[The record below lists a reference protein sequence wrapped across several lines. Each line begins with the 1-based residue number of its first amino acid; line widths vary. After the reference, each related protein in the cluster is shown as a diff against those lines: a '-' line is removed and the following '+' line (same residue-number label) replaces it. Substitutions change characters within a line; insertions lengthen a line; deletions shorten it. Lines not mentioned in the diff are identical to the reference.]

1 MSSRR
6 HYSSTRSLYHTRSP
20 RRGLCCSN
28 RGEAGES
35 AQLPDLWVAATPISS
50 LSIRHIFAEGSG
62 HPGNSQA
69 SGQNHL
75 RHLLIQ
81 FTIRLRTVTWLPEGG
96 GKRSR
101 HLPAHIFI
109 PAPQRTPVLR
119 QESWIQVLPCED
131 LANTSRY
138 HIKYF
143 ADDILIV
150 NKSGQ
155 N

>member
-6 HYSSTRSLYHTRSP
+6 HYSSTRSLYDTHSP
-20 RRGLCCSN
+20 RRSLHFIN
-28 RGEAGES
+28 RGEAGEP

-50 LSIRHIFAEGSG
+50 LTARCVFTGGSG

-69 SGQNHL
+69 PGQNRL
-75 RHLLIQ
+75 QHLLVQ
-81 FTIRLRTVTWLPEGG
+81 LTIRLRTVTWLPEGG
-96 GKRSR
+96 GKHSR

-138 HIKYF
+138 HIRYF

-150 NKSGQ
+150 KSGQ
-155 N
+155 S